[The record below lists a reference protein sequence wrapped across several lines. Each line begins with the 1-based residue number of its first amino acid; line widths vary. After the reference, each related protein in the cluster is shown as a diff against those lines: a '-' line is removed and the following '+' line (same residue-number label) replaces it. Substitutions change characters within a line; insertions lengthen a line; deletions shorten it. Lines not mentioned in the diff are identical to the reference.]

1 MSTQTNSARL
11 LAPSA
16 IASKHWWDEI
26 VVPVG
31 PVTLDVLLIS
41 DGEALTGL
49 WFGDSHPGTPQSDSW
64 VRDRA
69 PVAGAAEQLAAYAEG
84 DLTEFDL
91 QLRPA
96 GSDFQ
101 RAVWQRL
108 LGIPYGVTTSYGK
121 VAAQVGRPNGSR
133 AVGAAVGSNPIAI
146 VIPCHRVIGA
156 NGSLTGY
163 GGGLDNKVALLKL
176 EGVSL

>member
-1 MSTQTNSARL
+1 MSTQTNPARL
-11 LAPSA
+11 LTPAA
-16 IASKHWWDEI
+16 DTSKHWWDEV
-26 VVPVG
+26 VVPIG
-31 PVTLDVLLIS
+31 PVALDVLLIS

-49 WFGDSHPGTPQSDSW
+49 WFGNSHPGTPPSAGW
-64 VRDRA
+64 VRDRV

-91 QLRPA
+91 PLKPA
-96 GSDFQ
+96 GSEFQ
-101 RAVWQRL
+101 RAVWERL

-121 VAAQVGRPNGSR
+121 VAADVGRPNGSR